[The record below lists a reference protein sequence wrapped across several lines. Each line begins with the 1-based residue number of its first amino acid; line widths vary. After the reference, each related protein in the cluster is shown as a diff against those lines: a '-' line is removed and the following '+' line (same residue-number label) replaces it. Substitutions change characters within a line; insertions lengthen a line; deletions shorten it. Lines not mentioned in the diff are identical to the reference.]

1 MQCSELKV
9 HQDLPCTTIQTFLI
23 STLSWENQEC
33 FILLNVLTAIE
44 YIRINSNVFLTQ
56 VIASF
61 FGLFILYGFPSLC
74 ATLMIVPCSQL
85 EKLRAALLDIRQAQ
99 DNYHHHSGRHTDIS
113 EHVFQHIQKQLNN
126 CICHHQNI
134 LRYDHVWTCI
144 QFESVP
150 LFQKRI

>member
-1 MQCSELKV
+1 MLSTSGFPMYELEE
-9 HQDLPCTTIQTFLI
+9 FLI
-23 STLSWENQEC
+23 KYFELWISRL
-33 FILLNVLTAIE
+33 FFLLCVLTAVW
-44 YIRINSNVFLTQ
+44 YFRINSNVFLTQ

-61 FGLFILYGFPSLC
+61 FILFIMFGFPSLY

-113 EHVFQHIQKQLNN
+113 EHVFQQMRKQLND

-144 QFESVP
+144 QFECVS
-150 LFQKRI
+150 LFWKRI